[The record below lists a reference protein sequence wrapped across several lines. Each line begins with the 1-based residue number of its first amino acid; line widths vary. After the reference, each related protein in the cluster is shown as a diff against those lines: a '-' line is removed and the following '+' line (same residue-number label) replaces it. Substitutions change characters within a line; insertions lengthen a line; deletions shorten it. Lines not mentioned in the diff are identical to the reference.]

1 VYILNI
7 YKASFDSD
15 GELIQILEP
24 KYVSYDINLL
34 KEKLIEIIEDENIKL
49 NTYQEKKLQAMNS
62 YIEFDFYNGSNRFDW
77 DDIVSIEIEEIEQL
91 K

>member
-1 VYILNI
+1 MYILNI

-49 NTYQEKKLQAMNS
+49 NTYQEKKLQTMNN
-62 YIEFDFYNGSNRFDW
+62 YIEFDFYNCSNRFDW
-77 DDIVSIEIEEIEQL
+77 DDIVSIEIDEIEQL